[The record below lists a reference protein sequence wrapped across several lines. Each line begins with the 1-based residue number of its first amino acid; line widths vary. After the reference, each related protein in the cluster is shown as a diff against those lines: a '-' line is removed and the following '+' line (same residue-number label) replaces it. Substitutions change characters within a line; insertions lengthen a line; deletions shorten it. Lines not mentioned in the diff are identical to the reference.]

1 MWKIVSDSFVKKG
14 LSAVEIEV
22 YRTNVEKKRHQI
34 VYQWCSVIDYSEV
47 DVWEVL
53 KCYRANQHPC
63 YSAGGK
69 RCNCVICIFVYKRV
83 QFPIIG
89 VALPQNHHCQT
100 IIIIYSCL
108 DYPYQYITETIFSAP
123 KLFAGIRELYPEEY
137 QLLKHDEEI
146 LEVMPDNKCDLD
158 TFVGNAK
165 SCVYHGDEKAIR
177 SLVAG
182 KFSIDDI
189 YVCELLIKLTLDPTD
204 VPEMPYL

>member
-22 YRTNVEKKRHQI
+22 YRTNAEKKLHQI
-34 VYQWCSVIDYSEV
+34 VYQWRSVIDYWEV

-53 KCYRANQHPC
+53 KCHRANQHPC
-63 YSAGGK
+63 YSAGWK
-69 RCNCVICIFVYKRV
+69 RCNCAMCIF
-83 QFPIIG
+83 
-89 VALPQNHHCQT
+89 T
-100 IIIIYSCL
+100 
-108 DYPYQYITETIFSAP
+108 AP

-146 LEVMPDNKCDLD
+146 LEFMLDNKCDLD

-182 KFSIDDI
+182 KFSVDDI
-189 YVCELLIKLTLDPTD
+189 YVEGQWMYPAGAFHGVEGEPC
-204 VPEMPYL
+204 